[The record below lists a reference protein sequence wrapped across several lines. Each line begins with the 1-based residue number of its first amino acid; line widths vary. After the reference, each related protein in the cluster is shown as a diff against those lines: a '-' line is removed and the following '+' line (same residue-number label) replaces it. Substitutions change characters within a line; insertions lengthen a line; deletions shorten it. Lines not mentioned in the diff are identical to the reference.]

1 MQNPC
6 PIVFGIGVISWLLPR
21 CDCAGRKDGVGGQN
35 IQPEI
40 VRIPGGI
47 AGVFDCHRIR
57 GIVLAIEESGQT
69 ENPVTVGTSGVAAKG
84 NGKQFQG
91 AFLLFESES
100 VNSPKDLV
108 FTERCRE
115 DCIRRGYRIGGPERS
130 EVGLSIGIQ
139 IQIEMAYCND
149 GFFCAFAA
157 LRAKRIG
164 GYIDIRA
171 SSVLMGEPRKV
182 VRCERSL

>member
-40 VRIPGGI
+40 IGIPGGI
-47 AGVFDCHRIR
+47 AGVFDRHRIR
-57 GIVLAIEESGQT
+57 GIVLAIEESGQA
-69 ENPVTVGTSGVAAKG
+69 ENPVAVGTSGIAAKG

-91 AFLLFESES
+91 AFLLFESEA

-115 DCIRRGYRIGGPERS
+115 DCIRRGNRIGGPERS
-130 EVGLSIGIQ
+130 EAGLSIGIQ
-139 IQIEMAYCND
+139 IQIEMAYC
-149 GFFCAFAA
+149 
-157 LRAKRIG
+157 KRCILWCVCG
-164 GYIDIRA
+164 CPSEADWQLHRYSRQQSSRGRA
-171 SSVLMGEPRKV
+171 SAR
-182 VRCERSL
+182 